1 MSSPHLPELIR
12 IYREDLPEIQSRVE
26 NASTHMTLWPAT
38 KKLFNLTA
46 LLLRH
51 VILESY
57 DKVSPAELV
66 PAAPPAPPAPP
77 APLPMRAYAPA
88 FPAGLALPP
97 PPLIDQPGTAPVALS
112 NQPNMPDIEPDKTNV
127 FITANGTKVIPPAG
141 RPTMTL
147 PPGQPIDIPS
157 LLAPPVPPPAPP
169 GVAQVILPPGGGMSP
184 DVAAALAGRS
194 QESPPG
200 SQG

>member
-12 IYREDLPEIQSRVE
+12 IYKEELPEIQSRVE

-57 DKVSPAELV
+57 DKVSPGELV
-66 PAAPPAPPAPP
+66 HTAPPAPSPPP

-88 FPAGLALPP
+88 FPPGLALPP
-97 PPLIDQPGTAPVALS
+97 PPMIDQPGAAPVVLS
-112 NQPNMPDIEPDKTNV
+112 NQPNMPDIEPNKTNV
-127 FITANGTKVIPPAG
+127 FITAQGTKVIPPVGGPA
-141 RPTMTL
+141 MTL
-147 PPGQPIDIPS
+147 PPGQMVDLPE
-157 LLAPPVPPPAPP
+157 LLSPPVPPPAPP
-169 GVAQVILPPGGGMSP
+169 GVAQVVLPPGGGMPP

-194 QESPPG
+194 GEPPQ
-200 SQG
+200 S

>member
-12 IYREDLPEIQSRVE
+12 IYKEELPEIQSRVE

-57 DKVSPAELV
+57 DKVSPGEFIHV
-66 PAAPPAPPAPP
+66 PPPAPPPPP
-77 APLPMRAYAPA
+77 ALLDTRAHAPT
-88 FPAGLALPP
+88 FPPGLALPP
-97 PPLIDQPGTAPVALS
+97 PPMIDQPGAAPAVLS
-112 NQPNMPDIEPDKTNV
+112 NQPNMPDIDPGKVNV
-127 FITANGTKVIPPAG
+127 FITANGTKVIPPVGGPAV
-141 RPTMTL
+141 TL
-147 PPGQPIDIPS
+147 PPGQAVDLPE

-184 DVAAALAGRS
+184 DVAAALANRS
-194 QESPPG
+194 QNPSSG
-200 SQG
+200 QG

>member
-12 IYREDLPEIQSRVE
+12 IYKEELPEIQSRVE

-57 DKVSPAELV
+57 DKVSPGEFIHV
-66 PAAPPAPPAPP
+66 PPPAPPPPP
-77 APLPMRAYAPA
+77 APLDTRAHAPT
-88 FPAGLALPP
+88 FPPGLALPP
-97 PPLIDQPGTAPVALS
+97 PPMIDQPGAAPAVLS
-112 NQPNMPDIEPDKTNV
+112 NQPNMPDIDPGKVNV
-127 FITANGTKVIPPAG
+127 FITANGTKVIPPVGGPAV
-141 RPTMTL
+141 TL
-147 PPGQPIDIPS
+147 PPGQAVDLPE

-184 DVAAALAGRS
+184 DVAAALASRS
-194 QESPPG
+194 QNPSSG
-200 SQG
+200 QG